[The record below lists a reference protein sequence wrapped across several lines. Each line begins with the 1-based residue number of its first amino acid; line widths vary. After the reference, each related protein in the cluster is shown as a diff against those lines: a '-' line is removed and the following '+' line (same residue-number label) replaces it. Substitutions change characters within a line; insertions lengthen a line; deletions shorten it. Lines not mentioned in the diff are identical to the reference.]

1 MMRFLVAL
9 LLLFGCATVIC
20 AQRNEGANA
29 PMRPGGLGP
38 GIGTALPRSDEQWN
52 THSVTG
58 KLVEVNVA
66 NHFVVV
72 QLKNSPAT
80 EFLITEKTRKTADKK
95 TELAGRK
102 DLTLADY
109 QPGYTVKITFRRGE
123 DSKALEI
130 RLKRPAK

>member
-1 MMRFLVAL
+1 MMRFLAAL
-9 LLLFGCATVIC
+9 LMLFGLATVIC

-38 GIGTALPRSDEQWN
+38 GIRTGLPPTEERGDSR
-52 THSVTG
+52 SVTG
-58 KLVEVNVA
+58 KLLEVNIA
-66 NHFVVV
+66 NHFILI

-109 QPGYTVKITFRRGE
+109 KPGQTVKITFRGK
-123 DSKALEI
+123 DSEAVEI
-130 RLKRPAK
+130 RLKPAK

>member
-1 MMRFLVAL
+1 MRLLAAL
-9 LLLFGCATVIC
+9 LMLFGLATVIC

-38 GIGTALPRSDEQWN
+38 GIGTPLPRTEESN
-52 THSVTG
+52 TRSVTG
-58 KLVEVNVA
+58 KLLEVNVTS
-66 NHFVVV
+66 HFIVV

-95 TELAGRK
+95 TDLAGRK

-109 QPGYTVKITFRRGE
+109 QPGQTVKITFRGE
-123 DSKALEI
+123 EKVAVEI
-130 RLKRPAK
+130 RLKPPAK

>member
-1 MMRFLVAL
+1 MMRLLAAL
-9 LLLFGCATVIC
+9 LLLFGLASVIC

-38 GIGTALPRSDEQWN
+38 GIGTAFPRTDEPWN
-52 THSVTG
+52 TRSVTG
-58 KLVEVNVA
+58 KLLGVNVA
-66 NHFVVV
+66 NHFIVV

-109 QPGYTVKITFRRGE
+109 QPGQTVKITFRGE
-123 DSKALEI
+123 DGKAIEI